1 MKKVIKRLVLI
12 CILLVTVIVLSGCS
26 AATTSIVAKTE
37 DQAKAVT
44 DLTKKVNDLS
54 VLTKKVKDLEDRASA
69 DDIVAQT
76 KGRNLDLSGNAEFM
90 KIESDLAMFF
100 VSVKKVEPYAD
111 GVQVTL
117 NIGNPMYAT
126 FTGLETKIKYA
137 KTAYAM
143 DLTSSGTDKYAEWE
157 KTVLEKSIAI
167 DTVLKPGIWNTVK
180 LTIPAISPN
189 DLKYLN
195 LEIISSNSVSLTQP

>member
-1 MKKVIKRLVLI
+1 MKKVIKRLALI

-26 AATTSIVAKTE
+26 AATTSSVAKTE

-69 DDIVAQT
+69 DDIVAQA

-117 NIGNPMYAT
+117 NIGNPVYAT